1 MINAGKLVVIG
12 MFDRKKEAGQ
22 ICQIENMTFL
32 TLCHVHFFIF
42 KNGFEVRVWKWDLWH
57 SGRNAWVLFC
67 W

>member
-32 TLCHVHFFIF
+32 ALCHVHFFIF
-42 KNGFEVRVWKWDLWH
+42 KNGFEVRV
-57 SGRNAWVLFC
+57 
-67 W
+67 